1 MKCPRIPFSPLA
13 LPAALIACSRTSLIA
28 QSGASSALSCLVT
41 DATGATLPG
50 ATVTATYISTQAQ
63 RSATTGAD
71 GAFLFLQLSSGAYRI
86 AAQATGFASTAQDV
100 RYSGVPLRLD
110 FRLAT
115 RTVQTQVI
123 VNAHELDPTAP
134 AHVDIP
140 PEQIERIPS
149 QSVSSPLSSLV
160 TLTTPGVAADS
171 NGSFHPLGDHA
182 EASFVIDGQPITD
195 QQSRTFSTQ
204 ISLNALQ
211 SMEVREGAPQ
221 VDVGDKTSMVIVAQ
235 TRSGL
240 DQRRPSGVLS
250 FSRSSFATTQ
260 ASGNVGFGTTK
271 FGSFTAVD
279 GINSGRFLDTPEL
292 AALHANGNAQN
303 LIERLDFK
311 TTPQTSLQQK
321 PSRSRTWVHS
331 TTT

>member
-1 MKCPRIPFSPLA
+1 MPSLGASMKWTRIPFSILA
-13 LPAALIACSRTSLIA
+13 LYAALTAGSRTSLMA
-28 QSGASSALSCLVT
+28 QSGVSSALSGIVT
-41 DATGATLPG
+41 DATGATVPG
-50 ATVTATYISTQAQ
+50 ATITATYLSTRAE
-63 RSATTGAD
+63 RSATTGTD
-71 GAFLFLQLSSGAYRI
+71 GTFLFLQFSAGTYRI
-86 AAQATGFASTAQDV
+86 AAQAPGFASTAQDV
-100 RYSGVPLRLD
+100 TYLGVPIRLD
-110 FRLAT
+110 FKLAT
-115 RTVQTQVI
+115 RTLQTEVI

-134 AHVDIP
+134 AHVDIT

-211 SMEVREGAPQ
+211 SMEVREGSPLA
-221 VDVGDKTSMVIVAQ
+221 DVGDKTSMVIVAQ

-240 DQRRPSGVLS
+240 DQRRPTGSVS
-250 FSRSSFATTQ
+250 VSRGTFATSQ
-260 ASGNVGFGTTK
+260 ASANFGMGTVK

-279 GINSGRFLDTPEL
+279 GIYCSRYLETTAL
-292 AALHANGNAQN
+292 AALHAYRYALN
-303 LIERLDFK
+303 
-311 TTPQTSLQQK
+311 
-321 PSRSRTWVHS
+321 
-331 TTT
+331 

>member
-1 MKCPRIPFSPLA
+1 MKWTRIPFSTLA
-13 LPAALIACSRTSLIA
+13 LSAALIACSRTSVIA
-28 QSGASSALSCLVT
+28 QSGASSALSGIVT
-41 DATGATLPG
+41 DATGATVPG
-50 ATVTATYISTQAQ
+50 ATVTATYISTQAR
-63 RSATTGAD
+63 RSARTGTD
-71 GAFLFLQLSSGAYRI
+71 GAFLFLQLSAGTYRI
-86 AAQATGFASTAQDV
+86 EAQAPGFASTTQDV
-100 RYSGVPLRLD
+100 TYSGVPIRLD
-110 FRLAT
+110 VKLAT
-115 RTVQTQVI
+115 GAVQMQVT

-134 AHVDIP
+134 AHVDIT

-149 QSVSSPLSSLV
+149 QSVNSPLSSLI

-211 SMEVREGAPQ
+211 SMEVREGSPQ
-221 VDVGDKTSMVIVAQ
+221 ADVGDKTSMVIVAH
-235 TRSGL
+235 TRTGL
-240 DQRRPSGVLS
+240 DQRQPSGALS

-279 GINSGRFLDTPEL
+279 GINSSRFLDTPEL

-311 TTPQTSLQQK
+311 TTPQTSLQLNTSL
-321 PSRSRTWVHS
+321 SRS
-331 TTT
+331 